1 MADRSVETALASLSV
16 VELYELVA
24 QMKDL
29 VQCNPEQAR
38 SILLGHPQLAQAL
51 LQAQVMLG
59 MMNSASFDMGQAN
72 ATGAGA
78 APADAGG
85 QGVTSAAQEAL
96 LRQVRQMTPETIAAL
111 PPEQQQQVKLLK
123 QQLEKL

>member
-1 MADRSVETALASLSV
+1 MVEI
-16 VELYELVA
+16 YELVA

-59 MMNSASFDMGQAN
+59 MMNN
-72 ATGAGA
+72 AIE
-78 APADAGG
+78 GG
-85 QGVTSAAQEAL
+85 QTQSELQKQQDL
-96 LRQVRQMTPETIAAL
+96 LRQVRQMTPEMISAL
-111 PPEQQQQVKLLK
+111 PLEQQQQVK
-123 QQLEKL
+123 QLRQADQLSR